1 MPEGESWNKGVDF
14 VTNLIVLELNDIDVI
29 LGIDWLSKHEVLI
42 DCTKKS
48 VKLTIP
54 DGKEM
59 EFVTVLVVI
68 AKCVSNHAKV
78 NQMDAIQG
86 SDVPWSMSFPM
97 SSPRNWQVCVV
108 GQDPPTGIDRQH
120 ESREAWS
127 LYPLALQLTHVLRL
141 RFVGRAT

>member
-48 VKLTIP
+48 IKLTIP

-59 EFVTVLVVI
+59 EFVTVLVVT

-97 SSPRNWQVCVV
+97 SSPRNW
-108 GQDPPTGIDRQH
+108 
-120 ESREAWS
+120 
-127 LYPLALQLTHVLRL
+127 
-141 RFVGRAT
+141 